1 MRRALCR
8 GQAGA
13 VTLAALA
20 CCSGAG
26 AQYRA
31 DDHPV
36 LQPPPV
42 AAATAPAEAADT
54 TAADFARAYAGAGRP
69 RILLMWNRELDD
81 AAQAESVERLTVRE
95 SGSGS
100 ASVSGRAGL
109 GPGGMPTRQTAQGQY
124 ERNTVVTAGR
134 HVVKDAPRRSAL
146 SERDAAMLQRAF
158 SEEMGRGGVRFV
170 DRALVMRTTA
180 ATHHRAGGDPK
191 LIETDALLA
200 HGELM
205 LEVLL
210 VADDEA
216 PLGAGF
222 DVRAKAL
229 QGGGELLSIYTRAA
243 PPLPPPAPG
252 RWVAGASGYEFQQ
265 PAGPPPPTPG
275 QVGVALA
282 REVMRALGANLEP
295 KPVQAR
301 SKR

>member
-1 MRRALCR
+1 MRRRAVCRLHVSAIALC
-8 GQAGA
+8 A
-13 VTLAALA
+13 TA
-20 CCSGAG
+20 CCAG
-26 AQYRA
+26 VAAQYRA

-36 LQPPPV
+36 LPSAP
-42 AAATAPAEAADT
+42 AATLPASAPADT
-54 TAADFARAYAGAGRP
+54 SAADFARAYAASGRP

-81 AAQAESVERLTVRE
+81 AAQAESVERLSVRE
-95 SGSGS
+95 SGNGS

-109 GPGGMPTRQTAQGQY
+109 GTGGVPTRQTTQEQY

-134 HVVKDAPRRSAL
+134 HVIKDAPRRSGL

-180 ATHHRAGGDPK
+180 ATHHRAGGDSK

-205 LEVLL
+205 LELLL

-216 PLGAGF
+216 PLGQGF

-229 QGGGELLSIYTRAA
+229 QGGGELLSIYSRAA

-252 RWVAGASGYEFQQ
+252 RWVAGANGYEFQL
-265 PAGPPPPTPG
+265 PVEAPPPTPG

-282 REVMRALGANLEP
+282 REVMRALGGNLEP
-295 KPVQAR
+295 KPVQAG